1 MNKIKINLLS
11 HGRFHMVDLTR
22 ELKKRGFDVKLY
34 SFVPPKMCKKYGL
47 CNEDFYSL
55 FYILAPLVYI
65 SRHFKSFDKIRN
77 IIQDVIMAIIMRK
90 CNILIS
96 LTGFIFAPKKAKRN
110 GATIIFERG
119 SKHILEQEKI
129 LKHIHNRKEIEV
141 IPSFNI
147 KRNLEAYNIA
157 DYISIASQHVKES
170 FIKNNF
176 NPNKLFINPYGVDL
190 SMFKPTLKKNKPYD
204 VIMVGGWSYRKG
216 CDLIIEAMKQM
227 KLKFLHVGSIVDI
240 PFPTNIPHFTHIDA
254 VDQSKLINYYHQAKI
269 FLFPSREDGFGMVLS
284 QAMACNLPIVGSPNS
299 GAPDLKEMIAIQD
312 CITIIQDYTIDSI
325 INAVNQALQQY
336 DKLYEVYAG
345 EAVNN
350 LTWEAYGNRYAN
362 FINKIISD
370 KTQHLL

>member
-22 ELKKRGFDVKLY
+22 ELKKQGFDVKLY

-170 FIKNNF
+170 F
-176 NPNKLFINPYGVDL
+176 
-190 SMFKPTLKKNKPYD
+190 TL
-204 VIMVGGWSYRKG
+204 
-216 CDLIIEAMKQM
+216 
-227 KLKFLHVGSIVDI
+227 I
-240 PFPTNIPHFTHIDA
+240 PQH
-254 VDQSKLINYYHQAKI
+254 YYKI
-269 FLFPSREDGFGMVLS
+269 FFLS
-284 QAMACNLPIVGSPNS
+284 
-299 GAPDLKEMIAIQD
+299 
-312 CITIIQDYTIDSI
+312 T
-325 INAVNQALQQY
+325 
-336 DKLYEVYAG
+336 
-345 EAVNN
+345 
-350 LTWEAYGNRYAN
+350 
-362 FINKIISD
+362 
-370 KTQHLL
+370 